1 MVTTSNRISGMSVHW
16 ATTTNQSNRM
26 KKKTLFTMAPLNH
39 MHKGHCSY
47 LTILKM
53 AAANS
58 IVILPLPPNKPF
70 DQITSTNTTELAAS
84 VNTVDRTVSSDRT
97 DGTAKTLLKLVELI
111 TRNHGHFA
119 SVSQQIWTPRGGR
132 SPFAA
137 LDPSTKLS
145 FWASF
150 VSYLVTNSICKLSV
164 DVLFNHNTT
173 FLNKGKEK
181 QPFRSNSAA
190 FIIASRTVYARI
202 RCEQTTAFEL
212 LKLLQ

>member
-1 MVTTSNRISGMSVHW
+1 
-16 ATTTNQSNRM
+16 
-26 KKKTLFTMAPLNH
+26 MAPLNH
-39 MHKGHCSY
+39 MHKGHCSHF
-47 LTILKM
+47 TILKV
-53 AAANS
+53 AAVS
-58 IVILPLPPNKPF
+58 STIILPLPPNQPF

-84 VNTVDRTVSSDRT
+84 VNTVDRTVSSDT
-97 DGTAKTLLKLVELI
+97 SDGTAKTLLKLVELI
-111 TRNHGHFA
+111 TRNHGHFVP
-119 SVSQQIWTPRGGR
+119 VSQQIWTPRGFGLSR
-132 SPFAA
+132 PYPLADMDPPSQIWT
-137 LDPSTKLS
+137 PSTKLS
-145 FWASF
+145 FGASF

-173 FLNKGKEK
+173 FLNKGTEK

>member
-1 MVTTSNRISGMSVHW
+1 MLRRQHGDHIQQ
-16 ATTTNQSNRM
+16 NQRHVSALGDHY
-26 KKKTLFTMAPLNH
+26 KSIQPDEKKTLFTMAPLNH
-39 MHKGHCSY
+39 M
-47 LTILKM
+47 M

-84 VNTVDRTVSSDRT
+84 VNTVDRTVSSNTT
-97 DGTAKTLLKLVELI
+97 DGTAKTLLKLEELMI
-111 TRNHGHFA
+111 RNHGHFA
-119 SVSQQIWTPRGGR
+119 LVSQRIWTHPSISVSRRGPRSQILTP
-132 SPFAA
+132 P
-137 LDPSTKLS
+137 TKLS

-164 DVLFNHNTT
+164 DVPFNHNAT

-202 RCEQTTAFEL
+202 RCEQTIAFEL

>member
-1 MVTTSNRISGMSVHW
+1 
-16 ATTTNQSNRM
+16 
-26 KKKTLFTMAPLNH
+26 MAPLNH
-39 MHKGHCSY
+39 MHKGHCSHF
-47 LTILKM
+47 TILKV
-53 AAANS
+53 AAVS
-58 IVILPLPPNKPF
+58 STIILPLPPNQPF

-84 VNTVDRTVSSDRT
+84 VNTVDRTVSSDTT

-119 SVSQQIWTPRGGR
+119 PVSQQIWNPPRIWTPP
-132 SPFAA
+132 SIYTLADMDPPWQIWT
-137 LDPSTKLS
+137 PSTKLS
-145 FWASF
+145 FRASF
-150 VSYLVTNSICKLSV
+150 VSYLVTDSICKLSV

-173 FLNKGKEK
+173 FLNKGTEK